1 MNATETLEYHRR
13 YKQQHKQKYRD
24 YARTYYATHKEQFK
38 KYYETYKTKKQN
50 KANGITIESD
60 DANKL
65 TNHQKVMLRYNKKLE
80 RLDAKKQA
88 FIEKLKSQG
97 WYDKKQNLLPPN

>member
-50 KANGITIESD
+50 KASGVIIEPD
-60 DANKL
+60 TTKL

-80 RLDAKKQA
+80 RLDAKKNA